1 MNLHAQ
7 SWEQSLRAKCAA
19 KLDNDPS
26 ILLETDGGPV
36 GQTTQPN
43 REVVPMD
50 RSDEDRAAFHV
61 GSAESRNAGAD
72 IPGAAA
78 DGARLARLV
87 LEYCRIRTIESL
99 QRP

>member
-1 MNLHAQ
+1 
-7 SWEQSLRAKCAA
+7 
-19 KLDNDPS
+19 
-26 ILLETDGGPV
+26 
-36 GQTTQPN
+36 
-43 REVVPMD
+43 MD